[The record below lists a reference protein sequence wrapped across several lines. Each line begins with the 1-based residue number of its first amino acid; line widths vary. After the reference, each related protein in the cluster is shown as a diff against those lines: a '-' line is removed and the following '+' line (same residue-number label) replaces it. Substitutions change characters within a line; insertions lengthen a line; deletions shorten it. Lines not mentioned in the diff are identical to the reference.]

1 MEGGRLRSRAGKIAA
16 LRALNAAEGSPEDVE
31 ARQHPVA
38 EAAMGEA
45 VLHLTGWRL
54 YYQLPPTDPRWLD
67 ATEAEILHDL
77 LVLRYHAEHVRRMAD
92 PAADAVERTA
102 RDPEKAEELVTSGAA
117 FLADPGTLRALR
129 AIGTLPPEVAAT
141 PTPPRAIRIRRI
153 P

>member
-1 MEGGRLRSRAGKIAA
+1 MEGGRFRGRAGKIAA
-16 LRALNAAEGSPEDVE
+16 LRALNAAEGSPEDAE
-31 ARQHPVA
+31 ARQHPIA

-67 ATEAEILHDL
+67 ATEEEILRDL

-92 PAADAVERTA
+92 PAGDAVAQTA
-102 RDPEKAEELVTSGAA
+102 SDPEKAEQFVASGRA
-117 FLADPGTLRALR
+117 FLHDPGTLRALR
-129 AIGTLPPEVAAT
+129 AIGTLPPEAPAT
-141 PTPPRAIRIRRI
+141 PAPPRAIRVRRT